1 MFMRV
6 ARPSALDDGGCGLL
20 GFLANSW
27 QNGLLVTIP
36 VEGESENRSILKL
49 AGATGLEPATSCV
62 RGKRSNQLNF
72 APAN

>member
-1 MFMRV
+1 MFMRI

-36 VEGESENRSILKL
+36 VEGESENRTLI
-49 AGATGLEPATSCV
+49 
-62 RGKRSNQLNF
+62 
-72 APAN
+72 